1 MISMASDGFKDY
13 FKILGVSRNATNQ
26 EIKIAFRKLA
36 RKFHP
41 DLHPHNEMAESEFKE
56 INEAYEILSDEDKKK
71 SYEQFLNYWF
81 KNRDG
86 KSRDFSRENNNQ
98 QFDEYLNFDDFLS
111 DLIGRFSEVGQEIYS
126 NISSDKNA
134 QSLNLDAEFNLQISF
149 LEALNGTKKNLLV
162 NDERI
167 EVKIPKGIETGS
179 KIRIKNKGNIQSG
192 KGKRGDLLIEVSIKS
207 HPIWKVKGLDIY
219 ADLPIKGT
227 KGMTSAEKCPENML
241 KGILRH
247 NNDISVFRDGTIR
260 FDMVDITMT
269 HFKPKEISL
278 TAEKA
283 RELGYEVESDESVV
297 ELFPQDIVVSR
308 ECAEVML
315 KTTQV
320 TLKNHL

>member
-1 MISMASDGFKDY
+1 MALDGFKDY
-13 FKILGVSRNATNQ
+13 FKILGISRNATDK
-26 EIKIAFRKLA
+26 EIKSAFRKLA

-41 DLHPHNEMAESEFKE
+41 DLHPHDERAESEFKE

-86 KSRDFSRENNNQ
+86 KSRDFYRENNDQ
-98 QFDEYLNFDDFLS
+98 RFDEYLNFDDFLS

-126 NISSDKNA
+126 NISSDNNA

-207 HPIWKVKGLDIY
+207 HPIWKVKGLDVY
-219 ADLPIKGT
+219 ADLPISLDELALGANISVASPQGDTYLSIPSGSLPEQKLRLKGQGLHNLDT
-227 KGMTSAEKCPENML
+227 QGDLFFTLKLKFPENW
-241 KGILRH
+241 
-247 NNDISVFRDGTIR
+247 
-260 FDMVDITMT
+260 
-269 HFKPKEISL
+269 
-278 TAEKA
+278 
-283 RELGYEVESDESVV
+283 SDEELRLLEKLRSVRID
-297 ELFPQDIVVSR
+297 EPRSSWFDQAR
-308 ECAEVML
+308 
-315 KTTQV
+315 T
-320 TLKNHL
+320 

>member
-1 MISMASDGFKDY
+1 MKSDGFKDY

-41 DLHPHNEMAESEFKE
+41 DLHPHNEIAESEFKE

-86 KSRDFSRENNNQ
+86 NPTDFYGKDNDHL
-98 QFDEYLNFDDFLS
+98 FDKYLNFDDFLS
-111 DLIGRFSEVGQEIYS
+111 DLIGGFSKVGKEIYS
-126 NISSDKNA
+126 NIYSDNNT
-134 QSLNLDAEFNLQISF
+134 QLLNLDAKFNLQISF

-179 KIRIKNKGNIQSG
+179 KIRIKNKGNIQFG

-207 HPIWKVKGLDIY
+207 HPIWKAKGLDVY
-219 ADLPIKGT
+219 ADLPISLDELALGANISVASPQGETYLSIPSGSLPEQKLRLKGQGLHNLDT
-227 KGMTSAEKCPENML
+227 KGDLFFTLKLRFPENW
-241 KGILRH
+241 
-247 NNDISVFRDGTIR
+247 
-260 FDMVDITMT
+260 
-269 HFKPKEISL
+269 
-278 TAEKA
+278 
-283 RELGYEVESDESVV
+283 SDEELRLLEKLRSVRID
-297 ELFPQDIVVSR
+297 EPRSSWFDQAR
-308 ECAEVML
+308 
-315 KTTQV
+315 T
-320 TLKNHL
+320 